1 MDDINHRLS
10 QALQRVRQKNKCEA
24 MLRDTQQLLFD
35 TKLDIAELREALAK
49 EQTDV
54 NRLSGLSILTLFCTI
69 LGTKVQRLAK
79 EQQELA
85 LAKLKYE
92 QALETEA
99 DLNRELSKL
108 QVSLASLQNADA
120 EYQQILTEKQNRLLQ
135 TEPAQGRAAGELS
148 SQIEQWNIDKAE
160 LLEAISA
167 GETALSAL
175 ERTNASLNEASN
187 WGIFD
192 LAGGG
197 MTASLIKHSYIDN
210 AVSQARNAQRALNRF
225 REELAEA
232 GERLHLAIE
241 IDFVSSFVD
250 GFFDNVVV
258 DWIVQSQIDHARQQC
273 LDFTRETRTVVEK
286 CKGWLKE
293 LDAKILAAQEQHQK
307 LLSDY

>member
-54 NRLSGLSILTLFCTI
+54 DRLSGLSILTLFCTI
-69 LGTKVQRLAK
+69 LGTKEQRLAK

-273 LDFTRETRTVVEK
+273 LDFTRETRTAVEK

>member
-54 NRLSGLSILTLFCTI
+54 DRLSGLSILTLFCTI
-69 LGTKVQRLAK
+69 LGTKEQRLAK

-273 LDFTRETRTVVEK
+273 LDFTRETRTAVEK

-307 LLSDY
+307 LLSNY

>member
-10 QALQRVRQKNKCEA
+10 QALQKLRQKSKFEA
-24 MLRDTQQLLFD
+24 MLRTTQQLLFE
-35 TKLDIAELREALAK
+35 TKLDIAELRAALAK

-54 NRLSGLSILTLFCTI
+54 DRLSGPSILALFCTI
-69 LGTKVQRLAK
+69 LGTKEQRLAK

-99 DLNRELSKL
+99 DLNGELSKL
-108 QVSLASLQNADA
+108 QVSLATLQNADA
-120 EYQQILTEKQNRLLQ
+120 EYQQILAEKQSRLLQ
-135 TEPAQGRAAGELS
+135 TEPAQGRVAGELS
-148 SQIEQWNIDKAE
+148 SQIEQLKIDKAE

-167 GETALSAL
+167 GDTALSAL
-175 ERTNASLNEASN
+175 DRTTAALNEASS

-197 MTASLIKHSYIDN
+197 MAASLIKHSYIDN

-241 IDFVSSFVD
+241 IDFVSAFVD

-273 LDFTRETRTVVEK
+273 SDFTRETRTAVEK

-307 LLSDY
+307 LLSDS